1 MNKQWVTFPDID
13 PVAIHLGP
21 LEIRWYA
28 LAYLA
33 GIIIAMMLMNR
44 EARKSETPFAVDDI
58 ARLTNNC
65 VLGIIIG
72 GRLGFVLFYNAEYYL
87 SAPLEIFK
95 VWNGGMSFHG
105 GLLGVIAATILT
117 VRKTKIPVFA
127 ISDLLACVAPI
138 GLFFGRIA
146 NFINGELYGRITEH
160 PIGMVFPNGG
170 PLPRHP
176 SQLYEAFLEG
186 FLIFIIIN
194 GLRFLKPNLPAGL
207 LTGLFFILYG
217 TGRILAEFTREPDAH
232 IGFITTIANI
242 QITTGQALSA
252 PILLT
257 GVFLIYLSLKH
268 KTNLK

>member
-1 MNKQWVTFPDID
+1 MNKQWFTFPEID
-13 PVAIHLGP
+13 PVVIHLGP

-44 EARKSETPFAVDDI
+44 EARKSEAAFAVDDI

-105 GLLGVIAATILT
+105 GLLGVIAATMLT
-117 VRKTKIPVFA
+117 VRKTRIPFFA
-127 ISDLLACVAPI
+127 ISDLLVCAAPI

-146 NFINGELYGRITEH
+146 NFINGELFGRITAH
-160 PIGMVFPNGG
+160 PVGIVFPDGG
-170 PLPRHP
+170 PQPRHP

-186 FLIFIIIN
+186 FLIFIILN
-194 GLRFLKPNLPAGL
+194 GLRFLKPHLPAGF

-232 IGFITTIANI
+232 IGFITTIGNI

-257 GVFLIYLSLKH
+257 GVFLNYLSLKH
-268 KTNLK
+268 KSN

>member
-1 MNKQWVTFPDID
+1 MNKQWFTFPDID
-13 PVAIHLGP
+13 EVAIYLGP
-21 LEIRWYA
+21 LKIYWYA

-44 EARKSETPFAVDDI
+44 EAKKSETPFVVDDI

-95 VWNGGMSFHG
+95 FWNGGMSFHG
-105 GLLGVIAATILT
+105 GFLGVIAATMLT
-117 VRKTKIPVFA
+117 VRKTRIPFFA
-127 ISDLLACVAPI
+127 ISDLLVCVAPI

-146 NFINGELYGRITEH
+146 NFINGELFGRITEH

-186 FLIFIIIN
+186 FLIFIILN
-194 GLRFLKPNLPAGL
+194 GLRFLKLNLPAGF

-217 TGRILAEFTREPDAH
+217 TGRILAEFTREPNAH
-232 IGFITTIANI
+232 IGFITTIGNI
-242 QITTGQALSA
+242 QITIGQALSA

-257 GVFLIYLSLKH
+257 GVILLYLSLKH
-268 KTNLK
+268 KSNLK